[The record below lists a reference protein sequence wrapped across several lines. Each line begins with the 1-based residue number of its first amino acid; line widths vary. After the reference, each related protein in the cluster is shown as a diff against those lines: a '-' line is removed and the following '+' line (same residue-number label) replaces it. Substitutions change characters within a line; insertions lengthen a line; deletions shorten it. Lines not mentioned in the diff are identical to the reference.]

1 MATLLLFSL
10 LLQSCSGA
18 GVGHGMDGKDQ
29 KIRHGAKRQKT
40 EDRLPASVVSV
51 SSSFMP
57 QPTAK
62 AGNNPTQ
69 KATKSSGSATST
81 LPTGQA
87 DLRERLK
94 TASQLFT
101 NKNHEDKSQ
110 RLQGVITY
118 SENDAEAPY
127 LKLLQSGRAPWAPKK
142 QPKRCS
148 GAGVGHGMDGRK
160 RQKTNSEPL
169 GALVSVSSSS
179 STTSQAYPVTD
190 LEQQNADLRKLRQ
203 EHKELKKELAA
214 LEKENEAKIALIRPA
229 PNSSFSPLDLACMQG
244 DLEWVRRLLKGNADV
259 NSAGPLF
266 SPLNTA
272 CTNGNSALA
281 QLLLDAKANIEERDE
296 FGDNALH
303 WALEEDKDGIVPLL
317 IRAKADVNCMSER
330 ERRPLHIVCESR
342 SENTVVTQLL
352 LDAKA
357 YVDPKDESHTTP
369 LMLASSHGSIKIMKV
384 LLKRG
389 ANVSTKND
397 NGDTSFSVLLK
408 DCQDY
413 RDIPAMCPY
422 INLLLQYGF
431 MKENQSIAFNA
442 NESLPLSRMLDNRYI
457 APILQERHHPTN
469 PCLESSCYK
478 TENNWTHNSPI
489 SLAYLSTNNKALLL
503 LKLFNADDITHRVLA
518 EHKLAELARSKF
530 IDLSKKINLLRKI
543 VDISKA
549 LIRLVA
555 EYVGFHP
562 AFSEYLNLSGSLQ
575 LRELH
580 QMFQRVFEQKEI
592 AARPAS
598 AASSSSSSSSS
609 SQGGCK

>member
-1 MATLLLFSL
+1 MMDDGTSPVVKTEKNEKEEMPGGQGQLLSAEHSPNESNCLKDALPPSPT
-10 LLQSCSGA
+10 SGVHHSTKRKRDDSMPPLEPMTIS
-18 GVGHGMDGKDQ
+18 GNS
-29 KIRHGAKRQKT
+29 AKRQKNVT
-40 EDRLPASVVSV
+40 DE
-51 SSSFMP
+51 
-57 QPTAK
+57 K
-62 AGNNPTQ
+62 
-69 KATKSSGSATST
+69 TK
-81 LPTGQA
+81 
-87 DLRERLK
+87 
-94 TASQLFT
+94 
-101 NKNHEDKSQ
+101 
-110 RLQGVITY
+110 
-118 SENDAEAPY
+118 
-127 LKLLQSGRAPWAPKK
+127 
-142 QPKRCS
+142 
-148 GAGVGHGMDGRK
+148 
-160 RQKTNSEPL
+160 SEPL

-281 QLLLDAKANIEERDE
+281 QLLLDAKANIEERDK